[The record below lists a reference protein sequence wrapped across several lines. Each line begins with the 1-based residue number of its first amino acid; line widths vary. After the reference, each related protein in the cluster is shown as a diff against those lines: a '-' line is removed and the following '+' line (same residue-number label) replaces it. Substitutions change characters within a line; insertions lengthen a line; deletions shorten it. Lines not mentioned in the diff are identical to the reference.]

1 MKIAIWIVFGLLALT
16 WTASAF
22 VAAEVTQWAA
32 TLVASGAAQD
42 LGRATTQWSAPAWLA
57 LWVDPAWVRVAQETA
72 LWSVQAL
79 KEGAPFL
86 GSLMS
91 WFVPVVWLI
100 WAIGLLALL
109 VLAGGLHWLLGRA
122 MPALRTGSGA
132 FRG

>member
-22 VAAEVTQWAA
+22 LAAEVTQWAA
-32 TLVASGAAQD
+32 ALVASGAAQD
-42 LGRATTQWSAPAWLA
+42 LGRTATQWSAPAWMA
-57 LWVDPAWVRVAQETA
+57 LWVDPAWVRSAQEMA
-72 LWSVQAL
+72 LWGLQAL
-79 KEGAPFL
+79 KESAPFL

-109 VLAGGLHWLLGRA
+109 ILAGGVHWLLGRA
-122 MPALRTGSGA
+122 MPALRTGNGA
-132 FRG
+132 VRG